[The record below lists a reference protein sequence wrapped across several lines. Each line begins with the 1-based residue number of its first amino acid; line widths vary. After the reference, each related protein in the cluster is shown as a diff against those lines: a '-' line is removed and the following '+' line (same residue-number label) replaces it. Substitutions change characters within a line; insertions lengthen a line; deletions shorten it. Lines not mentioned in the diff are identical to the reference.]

1 LHTKKMVYGMTC
13 KEYAQAQKMLK
24 MTNLQFA
31 HALGVTQDT
40 IVKRKYGRIKITMQ
54 AEKAVINLMEKMT

>member
-1 LHTKKMVYGMTC
+1 MTC

-24 MTNLQFA
+24 MTNVQFA
-31 HALGVTQDT
+31 YALGVTQDT

-54 AEKAVINLMEKMT
+54 AEKAVINLLEKMT